1 MIPQPPE
8 FFDLYSTDHRRREDV
23 AAAERLRGPGALR
36 SRTASG
42 LRALADHL
50 SPLPAPPRAASV
62 PVAHGVRP
70 VRSRCH
76 PAA

>member
-1 MIPQPPE
+1 MFPQPPE

-36 SRTASG
+36 SGSASA

-62 PVAHGVRP
+62 PAVPSVRP
-70 VRSRCH
+70 ARSRCH

>member
-8 FFDLYSTDHRRREDV
+8 FFPLFSTDHHRREAV
-23 AAAERLRGPGALR
+23 ATAEKLRGPGFLR
-36 SRTASG
+36 ERAASG
-42 LRALADHL
+42 LRGLADHL
-50 SPLPAPPRAASV
+50 SPMPAPPRAASV
-62 PVAHGVRP
+62 PAVPSVRP

>member
-8 FFDLYSTDHRRREDV
+8 FFDLHATDHRRREDI
-23 AAAERLRGPGALR
+23 AAAERLRGPGVLR
-36 SRTASG
+36 ERTASV
-42 LRALADHL
+42 LRALADQL
-50 SPLPAPPRAASV
+50 APVSAPPRTAGV
-62 PVAHGVRP
+62 PAVPSVRP

>member
-8 FFDLYSTDHRRREDV
+8 FFDLYSTDHHRREDV
-23 AAAERLRGPGALR
+23 AAAERLRRPGALR
-36 SRTASG
+36 SGSASA

-62 PVAHGVRP
+62 PAVHSVRP